1 MFTDTGSIRSV
12 QTGVGELHGETRF
25 WHGKD
30 YCNFV
35 FKDWVQL
42 DKPFAGE
49 YTGGGGGCRFY
60 SIFHFGASQKCAY
73 AWAKGCLFCLFKIFI
88 CMYLLHTVMLHCDI
102 FIHVYKVLWLY
113 PPPSITLFPLSL
125 SLPTRNPSTLSFDG
139 QVSLIRFA
147 YKSMDKEL
155 LIGTQVTYKCLYH
168 WRNIFPSLAIDYL
181 KIINKC
187 LRIFPSLVIDYLQ
200 IFSKGLGVSLL
211 FYFCLWNIG

>member
-60 SIFHFGASQKCAY
+60 SIFHFGASQNVH
-73 AWAKGCLFCLFKIFI
+73 
-88 CMYLLHTVMLHCDI
+88 MH
-102 FIHVYKVLWLY
+102 
-113 PPPSITLFPLSL
+113 
-125 SLPTRNPSTLSFDG
+125 
-139 QVSLIRFA
+139 
-147 YKSMDKEL
+147 EL
-155 LIGTQVTYKCLYH
+155 KAVC
-168 WRNIFPSLAIDYL
+168 FVYL
-181 KIINKC
+181 KCNF
-187 LRIFPSLVIDYLQ
+187 LR
-200 IFSKGLGVSLL
+200 
-211 FYFCLWNIG
+211 